1 MYHFTIRDIE
11 NLSGIKAHTLRM
23 WEQRYGLCVC
33 KRKESKHRY
42 YDSNDLKHILR
53 ISWLYHNGYKVSK
66 IAQLSEKEIIQLS
79 SGKNQHDEYEVL
91 VNQLME
97 ASLDYEEYRFENVFN
112 GLLKS
117 MGMEKT
123 IEKVVYPFFEKIGL
137 LWMTG
142 HVLPAHEHFCSYLI
156 QKTVIAATN
165 ALPANYGSDNKV
177 VLFTPEREM
186 HELPLLFIQ
195 YLMKKK
201 GIKNVLL
208 GKNVSVETIKDYCA
222 HQPASHLYFHLITN
236 LTNYSAEEY
245 IDKLSATFAN
255 KKIIASGRAVKEIKK
270 IPANVKLLYSLQEVL
285 FFEI

>member
-1 MYHFTIRDIE
+1 
-11 NLSGIKAHTLRM
+11 
-23 WEQRYGLCVC
+23 
-33 KRKESKHRY
+33 
-42 YDSNDLKHILR
+42 
-53 ISWLYHNGYKVSK
+53 
-66 IAQLSEKEIIQLS
+66 
-79 SGKNQHDEYEVL
+79 
-91 VNQLME
+91 
-97 ASLDYEEYRFENVFN
+97 
-112 GLLKS
+112 

-245 IDKLSATFAN
+245 IGKLSATFAN

-285 FFEI
+285 FFEL